1 MQRELDKI
9 CGDTYAL
16 APDVILT
23 SKGPMRDHVMFVRE
37 GRIVAIERR
46 TEGVQAIALPDMAII
61 PGIVDSHAHA
71 GQTFGKSMIGGEPTQ
86 IWRRLWVPLEDALTP
101 ERSYVSAKWM
111 FLEALRGG
119 YTTLVNFNR
128 NSSENNEAVHQA
140 AKDTGLRLVSGVA
153 ASTDSPSA
161 DAVIESIEMHAKQCG
176 GWQRITPSLCFGFYG
191 ATLEGL
197 QVGDLAKIGRYCA
210 DNGVLLQMHSN
221 EHFPDVHECIV
232 RFGKRPIELWDELGI
247 LGPQTL
253 LHHATLVSPNEIDL
267 IDRRGAAVSYNPVAS
282 QWKGNAVA
290 PALHYAQRKV
300 RMGLGTD
307 NTRLDGFRMMD
318 AAENCQRIAH
328 GMSVLDFSC
337 GGGWTWVDAA
347 TRGGADACGLGKVTG
362 ALEAGLAADFLVLDM
377 TAPEVVPSWDF
388 EWELV
393 RAYDRDQVKAVVVD
407 GCAVMRDGHA
417 VGWDSTAFVRE
428 QRQLVLDMVA
438 EAKVTRVHAVSS
450 TLRPDAKASRS

>member
-1 MQRELDKI
+1 MHQILDRI
-9 CGDTYAL
+9 EGDSYAL
-16 APDVILT
+16 APDVILMPA
-23 SKGPMRDHVMFVRE
+23 GPVRDNMLVVRAGKVASVE
-37 GRIVAIERR
+37 KRAGAAIE
-46 TEGVQAIALPDMAII
+46 LPDAAII
-61 PGIVDSHAHA
+61 PGLIDAHAHA
-71 GQTFGKSMIGGEPTQ
+71 GQTFGKSLIGGEPSQ

-119 YTTLVNFNR
+119 FTTLVNFNR
-128 NSSENNEAVHQA
+128 NSPENNEAVHQA
-140 AKDTGLRLVSGVA
+140 AKDTGIRLVSGVA
-153 ASTDSPSA
+153 ASSDSPSPE
-161 DAVIESIEMHAKQCG
+161 AVIESIEAHVKQCG
-176 GWQRITPSLCFGFYG
+176 GWQRITPSLCFGFYA

-197 QVGDLAKIGRYCA
+197 APGDLARIGRYCA

-221 EHFPDVHECIV
+221 EHFPDVHETIV

-267 IDRRGAAVSYNPVAS
+267 LDKRGAAVSYNPVAS

-290 PALHYAQRKV
+290 PALHYAQRKI

-318 AAENCQRIAH
+318 GAESCQRIAH

-337 GGGWTWVDAA
+337 GAAWTWVDAA
-347 TRGGADACGLGKVTG
+347 TRGGADACGLGAVTG
-362 ALEAGLAADFLVLDM
+362 TLERGRAADFLILDM

-393 RAYDRDQVKAVVVD
+393 RTYDRDQVRAVVVD
-407 GCAVMRDGHA
+407 GRVVLRDGRA
-417 VGWDSTAFVRE
+417 VGWDSQAFVRD
-428 QRQLVLDMVA
+428 QRKLALDMVDQ
-438 EAKVTRVHAVSS
+438 AKVTRVHAVSS
-450 TLRPDAKASRS
+450 TLRPAAR

>member
-1 MQRELDKI
+1 MQQQPLDAI
-9 CGDTYAL
+9 HGDSYAL
-16 APDVILT
+16 APGVILT
-23 SKGPMRDHVMFVRE
+23 PAGPLRDHVLVVRD
-37 GRIVAIERR
+37 GRIVAVEPATAGRPA
-46 TEGVQAIALPDMAII
+46 VALPDGAIV
-61 PGIVDSHAHA
+61 PGIVDCHAHA
-71 GQTFGKSMIGGEPTQ
+71 GQTFGKSLIGGEPTQ

-119 YTTLVNFNR
+119 FTTLVNFNR
-128 NSSENNEAVHQA
+128 NSPENNEAVHQA
-140 AKDTGLRLVSGVA
+140 AHDTGLRLVSGVA
-153 ASTDSPSA
+153 ASTDSESPE
-161 DAVIESIEMHAKQCG
+161 AVIAAIEAHVRACA

-191 ATLEGL
+191 ANLEGL
-197 QVGDLAKIGRYCA
+197 APGDLARIGRHCA
-210 DNGVLLQMHSN
+210 DSGVLLQMHSN
-221 EHFPDVHECIV
+221 EHFPDVHDCIV

-267 IDRRGAAVSYNPVAS
+267 LDRRRSGVSYNPVAS

-290 PALHYAQRKV
+290 PALHFAQRRI

-318 AAENCQRIAH
+318 AAENCQRLLH

-337 GGGWTWVDAA
+337 GAGWTWVDAA
-347 TRGGADACGLGKVTG
+347 TRGGADACGLGAVTG
-362 ALEAGLAADFLVLDM
+362 ALEPGRAADFLVLDM

-393 RAYDRDQVKAVVVD
+393 RAYDRDQVKAVAVD
-407 GCAVMRDGHA
+407 GRIVLRDGRA
-417 VGWDSTAFVRE
+417 TGWDSAAFVRE
-428 QRQLVLDMVA
+428 QRQLVLDMVE
-438 EAKVTRVHAVSS
+438 EAKVTKVHAISS
-450 TLRPDAKASRS
+450 TLRPRDRG